1 MSSNNKLSP
10 QQRKRLGYLLL
21 IVGTAYMGYCIFVT
35 WRKDS
40 EMTILPGLFLVLFSS
55 RFLMKKKE

>member
-1 MSSNNKLSP
+1 MSSDKKLSP

-21 IVGTAYMGYCIFVT
+21 IVGTAYMGYCVFAT
-35 WRKDS
+35 WRKES

-55 RFLMKKKE
+55 RFLMKKKD